1 MFRQVVRIMNVD
13 GVRWVETIPDTM
25 YRSPNNHMI
34 LCRTKGAGSRGTIRG
49 SRFFA
54 FVITPNGKYR
64 KMRGSKGSIR
74 YFTTPV
80 QAASEAAKY
89 LVRIQKEWMA
99 TKLVNEIEELTL
111 KARDLRNEI
120 ARLEEARN
128 RAKDT
133 NRQRSSQADVG
144 KPSRMTAPFGQSPTA
159 GLPGFLARS
168 AEIVM
173 RSVLH

>member
-13 GVRWVETIPDTM
+13 GVRWIETIPDTM
-25 YRSPNNHMI
+25 YRSPNSHMI
-34 LCRTKGAGSRGTIRG
+34 LCRSRGKGSRGSIKG

-54 FVITPNGKYR
+54 FTITPNGKYR

-74 YFTTPV
+74 YFTTPT
-80 QAASEAAKY
+80 QAASEAAKH
-89 LVRIQKEWMA
+89 LVRTQKEWLA

-111 KARDLRNEI
+111 KARDLRNEV
-120 ARLEEARN
+120 AHLEEARS
-128 RAKDT
+128 RVKDT
-133 NRQRSSQADVG
+133 ERRPSTQAEVG
-144 KPSRMTAPFGQSPTA
+144 KPNRATALSRRSHTA